1 MKLIVDDEIV
11 ITEILKSDL
20 PFYLKHLNN
29 PSVTTFVNQIPHPYT
44 ESDFK
49 GWLEF
54 IAEEKEKYGKVT
66 HFAIRKN
73 GELIGGVGLT
83 GMEGHV
89 ATTGSWLCVE
99 EQGKG
104 IGTKV
109 KQIFNAFL
117 IKEFGLKRLEAYVF
131 SGNTASEKCLE
142 KCGFVLEGRL
152 KKYYFHRGQFYDKLI
167 FGFVVD

>member
-1 MKLIVDDEIV
+1 MKLFVDNEIS
-11 ITEILKSDL
+11 ITEILKTDL

-29 PSVTTFVNQIPHPYT
+29 PSVTNFVNQIPHPYT
-44 ESDFK
+44 ESNFE

-54 IAEEKEKYGKVT
+54 IADEKEKHGKLT

-73 GELIGGVGLT
+73 GDLIGGVGIT
-83 GMEGHV
+83 GIDGHV

-104 IGTKV
+104 VGTKV
-109 KQIFNAFL
+109 KKVFNAFL
-117 IKEFGLKRLEAYVF
+117 IKEFKVKRLEAYVF
-131 SGNTASEKCLE
+131 AGNVASQKSLE

-167 FGFVVD
+167 FGFVVE